1 MSRIFW
7 FVKDLRLQD
16 NQALAHAANLANGD
30 EDKTLYP
37 VFFLP
42 EDYSVQTPLRQHSVF
57 ASVQAL
63 SLDLQNRLSVFDK
76 DPREVMASIAMAL
89 GVTSVV
95 ATESFD
101 KKGIA
106 EQASVFEALAKIGIE
121 LELVGSNY
129 AVVPGSVLKED
140 GTHVR
145 VYSPFYKRWL
155 LELDVRPF
163 ELDVESV
170 MWAKSP
176 ESFDFAAPESQSP
189 FEVKA
194 GEAFAK
200 RTFARFQKRALTDYS
215 QQRNRMDLSGTSQLS
230 HALSRGEIHP
240 RTLLAQLGNSEGEEV
255 FRKEIAWREFYAD
268 VLFHNPDTET
278 DYYEPRFEK
287 MRYSDLVKDATL
299 LEAWQQGKTGYPAVD
314 AAMRQLITTG
324 WMHNRAR
331 MMTAS
336 FLVKDLHFEW
346 QVGADWF
353 EKHLT
358 DFDPASNAHGWQWT
372 AGCGTDA
379 SPYYRVFNPIL
390 QGQKFD
396 PNGDYVRKYVPELEH
411 IPGGQVHEPWLL
423 IDGLAHGY
431 PAPILN
437 HATERIESLARLE
450 EIKAKN

>member
-7 FVKDLRLQD
+7 FRKDLRLQD
-16 NQALAHAANLANGD
+16 NQALAHAANLANED

-42 EDYSVQTPLRQHSVF
+42 KGYLDQTPLLQHSVF

-63 SLDLQNRLSVFDK
+63 GLDLQNRLSIFDK
-76 DPREVMASIAMAL
+76 DPRRVMASIAMAL

-106 EQASVFEALAKIGIE
+106 EQVLVFEALAKIGIE

-129 AVVPGSVLKED
+129 AVVPGSVRKDD
-140 GTHVR
+140 GTNVR

-155 LELDVRPF
+155 MELDVRPF
-163 ELDVESV
+163 KLDVESV
-170 MWAKSP
+170 LWAKTP

-215 QQRNRMDLSGTSQLS
+215 QQHNRMDLSGTSQLS
-230 HALSRGEIHP
+230 HALARGEIHP
-240 RTLLAQLGNSEGEEV
+240 RTLLAQLGHSEGEEV

-268 VLFHNPDTET
+268 VLFHNRDTET
-278 DYYEPRFEK
+278 EYYESRFEK
-287 MRYSDLVKDATL
+287 MRYSDPIKDATL
-299 LEAWQQGKTGYPAVD
+299 LEAWRQGKTGYPAVD
-314 AAMRQLITTG
+314 AAMRQLVTTG

-396 PNGDYVRKYVPELEH
+396 PNGDYVRKYVSELRH
-411 IPGGQVHEPWLL
+411 ISGGQVHEPWLL
-423 IDGLAHGY
+423 IDGLTQGY
-431 PAPILN
+431 PAPIID
-437 HATERIESLARLE
+437 HATERNESLARLE
-450 EIKAKN
+450 EIKIKN